1 MNPNSITTTPHQNP
15 NPNRKRTF
23 TVNFFSTKIHTVVTS
38 TPAVARKWVHSLRY
52 HHRNSLP
59 HIGLGVQWRPTYSAD
74 SAATLQLCVDDDCLI
89 YQLAHTTAVPA
100 ALRRLLA
107 DDRVTF
113 FGVHNGRDRK
123 LLEES
128 EHELEVEC
136 LVDLAKKYGYGNWS
150 MQDMA
155 AKVLGKYD
163 VVKPY
168 WLGVSDWDDYWLSN
182 EQIQYAC
189 VDAHLSYCLAC
200 ALDDDDDDDDD
211 GCDSMDYDSDGS
223 GYY

>member
-1 MNPNSITTTPHQNP
+1 M
-15 NPNRKRTF
+15 
-23 TVNFFSTKIHTVVTS
+23 
-38 TPAVARKWVHSLRY
+38 
-52 HHRNSLP
+52 
-59 HIGLGVQWRPTYSAD
+59 
-74 SAATLQLCVDDDCLI
+74 
-89 YQLAHTTAVPA
+89 
-100 ALRRLLA
+100 
-107 DDRVTF
+107 TF

-211 GCDSMDYDSDGS
+211 GCDSMEYDSDGS